1 MHTKL
6 LNLIKMNFEAYKKLI
21 KFFTLKNLSDIEQEN
36 IIFNY
41 TRNLF
46 FISLKVLLIFIT
58 IIFYLLILNFLSNS
72 FLKLIISL
80 TGFVEVSIISII
92 YYFIKKK
99 INAKLQ

>member
-1 MHTKL
+1 
-6 LNLIKMNFEAYKKLI
+6 MNFEAYKKLI
-21 KFFTLKNLSDIEQEN
+21 KFFTLKNLSDIEKED
-36 IIFNY
+36 IIFNDAKK
-41 TRNLF
+41 LLI
-46 FISLKVLLIFIT
+46 ISLKVLLVFIS

-80 TGFVEVSIISII
+80 TGFIEVSIISII